1 MPDVAV
7 VGGGITGLAAA
18 WALRG
23 RAAVTVLE
31 RDDRLGGK
39 ISTRSLSGV
48 PVEAGPDT
56 FLARQPD
63 AVELCRS
70 LGLGDDL
77 VAPANGKAWI
87 WTGGRLSRLP
97 EPNVLGVPLSLRS
110 VLRSPLLSASGKS
123 RALADLVLPGS
134 PRSAAEPDPS
144 VAEVV
149 GRRLASWPR
158 KRVTLAEL
166 EAVVV
171 AERPE
176 LNASVALGTRL
187 AEVVDAVVA
196 AGVVKPSSRRT
207 RFRGVALPVI
217 LTRPAAER
225 PRPERPALRH
235 PWRADL
241 AWAGE
246 TEGATFEHLRV
257 LDRWLTADPAPAPA
271 PVKERS
277 LEIWGDEKLLD
288 RLRRGP
294 WGQRLPEALAL
305 FVVHPPL
312 VIEAISDAAG
322 GLLVENATTWRSLVT
337 AGREHVAAG
346 VPTSIG
352 WIAYGAGNQVAAAV
366 PGLAG
371 HRPDRLW
378 YFGDLDAR
386 GLSFAAAA
394 ARAAA

>member
-1 MPDVAV
+1 MTDE
-7 VGGGITGLAAA
+7 
-18 WALRG
+18 RH
-23 RAAVTVLE
+23 E
-31 RDDRLGGK
+31 RD
-39 ISTRSLSGV
+39 
-48 PVEAGPDT
+48 
-56 FLARQPD
+56 
-63 AVELCRS
+63 EL
-70 LGLGDDL
+70 
-77 VAPANGKAWI
+77 
-87 WTGGRLSRLP
+87 
-97 EPNVLGVPLSLRS
+97 
-110 VLRSPLLSASGKS
+110 
-123 RALADLVLPGS
+123 
-134 PRSAAEPDPS
+134 
-144 VAEVV
+144 AEVV

-394 ARAAA
+394 ARAAADEAMPPVAPHRGLYKTLLDAGRPQARRKDWAWQPQGLDWLGPDLGPRVVSQLPDTWLAQEWVSLRLLRSDAAWLSP